1 MDSSSKSG
9 AQRTEAAVTPTQP
22 CKATRRVWMTLA
34 ALMALVLLAPT
45 ILSMGALRSYVEG
58 QLSERLRGDATV
70 EDVSFGWLTG
80 LEVQG
85 LRVENPPVHFY
96 RYLYDL
102 VGAPWNWISRRKL
115 KDEELAAIINDP
127 NVYFY
132 VLYVDG
138 APGGM
143 AEIDA
148 RKQDIHELKF
158 FGLAPDFTGCGL
170 GRFFPTNVLDL
181 AWAHGPKTLRLETC
195 TLDHP
200 AALPLYQKFGFSVI
214 ARRTGIVEKLK
225 RENLS
230 EPG

>member
-1 MDSSSKSG
+1 MTTIFSPLSLTPKSDDRIEVTITDLEQT
-9 AQRTEAAVTPTQP
+9 ARPDLPRPPAPQRKT
-22 CKATRRVWMTLA
+22 
-34 ALMALVLLAPT
+34 ALM
-45 ILSMGALRSYVEG
+45 
-58 QLSERLRGDATV
+58 
-70 EDVSFGWLTG
+70 
-80 LEVQG
+80 
-85 LRVENPPVHFY
+85 RVENPPVHFY

-127 NVYFY
+127 NVYLY

-170 GRFFPTNVLDL
+170 GRFFLTNILDL